1 MFKTI
6 TTLSALIL
14 LSLSTKAFSEE
25 VHYLI
30 VERLS
35 EPFQLTQDGKSNGG
49 IISDIVDKVFED
61 SPYTVK
67 HHAFPLNR
75 LYKMVE
81 SGEITNWIAYDAKVW
96 NSLSKWG
103 DFVDEPLFP
112 VRHTY
117 LTCSPNAPEQIDSAS
132 DINNHYIAVLKNFD
146 YPELDELR
154 GKEQLN
160 LIPVSDYD
168 QGISLTMLNRVNAF
182 VEMDLRVR
190 FKLKTASIEKPCLQ
204 FVDISHIIPAYSI
217 YLTTDKNNQSGVNE
231 YAAKRIKQLKQNGTI
246 QKALSRYISV
256 DNPLSTEPKV
266 GLQ

>member
-6 TTLSALIL
+6 TKLSALIL
-14 LSLSTKAFSEE
+14 FSLSSTAFSEE
-25 VHYLI
+25 VNYLI
-30 VERLS
+30 VEGLS
-35 EPFQLTQDGKSNGG
+35 EPFQLTQDGKSKGG
-49 IISDIVDKVFED
+49 IISDIVDKVFEN

-67 HHAFPLNR
+67 HHSFPVNR
-75 LYKMVE
+75 LYKMIE

-96 NSLSKWG
+96 NSLSEWG

-112 VRHTY
+112 VTHTY
-117 LTCSPNAPEQIDSAS
+117 LTCNPSAPEQIDSAN
-132 DINNHYIAVLKNFD
+132 DINNHYIAVLKNFN

-160 LIPVSDYD
+160 LIPVSDYN
-168 QGISLTMLNRVNAF
+168 QGINLTMLNRVDAF

-190 FKLKTASIEKPCLQ
+190 FKLKTTSIDKPCLQ

-217 YLTTDKNNQSGVNE
+217 YLSTDKNNKSGVNE
-231 YAAKRIKQLKQNGTI
+231 YAAKRIKELKQSGAI
-246 QKALSRYISV
+246 QKTLSRYISI
-256 DNPLSTEPKV
+256 DNPMSTAPKV